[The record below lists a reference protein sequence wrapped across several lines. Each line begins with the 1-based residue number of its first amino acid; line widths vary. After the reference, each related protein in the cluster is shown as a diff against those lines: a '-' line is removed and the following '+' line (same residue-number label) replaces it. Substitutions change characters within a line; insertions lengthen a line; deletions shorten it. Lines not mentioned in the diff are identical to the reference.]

1 MPGPAPPSYPAPR
14 YAVRAYSQRTTLR
27 ALPVFHS
34 PKGYRAPTT
43 SDLCQELLTRS
54 KGDRTLLHGPRPM
67 NTTTNTTMKKL
78 LIIALTVLTVA
89 AQAQDTQKERKSAQE
104 RAQLQTDRMTKEL
117 GLVED
122 QAAKVAAINLKY
134 AEQAEALRAERQA
147 QMEAMRKQEKGKAMR
162 EAHEAEL
169 KGVLS
174 AEQFKQWHAKKEEA
188 KAKHMEKRKEMRLER
203 KN

>member
-1 MPGPAPPSYPAPR
+1 
-14 YAVRAYSQRTTLR
+14 
-27 ALPVFHS
+27 
-34 PKGYRAPTT
+34 
-43 SDLCQELLTRS
+43 
-54 KGDRTLLHGPRPM
+54 
-67 NTTTNTTMKKL
+67 MKKL
-78 LIIALTVLTVA
+78 LIIALTVMTVA
-89 AQAQDTQKERKSAQE
+89 AQAQDTEKDRKSPQE

-147 QMEAMRKQEKGKAMR
+147 QMEAMRKQEKGKAIQ
-162 EAHEAEL
+162 EAKEAEL

-174 AEQFKQWHAKKEEA
+174 EEQYKQWQAKKEEA